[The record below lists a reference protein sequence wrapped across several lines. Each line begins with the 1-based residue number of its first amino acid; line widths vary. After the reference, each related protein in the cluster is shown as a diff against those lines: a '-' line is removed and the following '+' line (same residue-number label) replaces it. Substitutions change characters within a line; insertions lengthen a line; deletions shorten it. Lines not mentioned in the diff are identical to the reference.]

1 MTESTAVADRT
12 LVGNRWVLVGGVGY
26 LLEWVAIIWVGALG
40 IGETVVRGTPLED
53 LRDSYV
59 GHQDALT
66 TMAGWFAV
74 VLLFRILLFIGLRQ
88 ALADSGYRHPLMD
101 FAVAAAAVS
110 VTLEIASY
118 GLGGAASSLAEK
130 GDGDAMLLLLDQ
142 AAAGVNLMLAGGL
155 GVAITC
161 AAYCMWRSQLFP
173 TVLNVI
179 GLVSGLAIIGAQ
191 LTVAPS
197 MQALFDILFAF
208 PLLFWVW
215 MLWAGVLCWRR
226 TPRHD
231 RVGSVGGPGRSPG

>member
-1 MTESTAVADRT
+1 MAESAGVPGRT
-12 LVGNRWVLVGGVGY
+12 LIGNRWVLVGGVVY
-26 LLEWVAIIWVGALG
+26 LLEWVAIIWVGVLG
-40 IGETVVRGTPLED
+40 VGETVTRGSSLGD
-53 LRDSYV
+53 MRDSYAN
-59 GHQDALT
+59 HQDALT

-74 VLLFRILLFIGLRQ
+74 VLLFRVLLFIGLRQ

-118 GLGGAASSLAEK
+118 GLGASAAWLAE
-130 GDGDAMLLLLDQ
+130 DGEEKAMVALDQ

-155 GVAITC
+155 GVAIVC
-161 AAYCMWRSQLFP
+161 AAYCMWRSRLFP
-173 TVLNVI
+173 SVLNAI
-179 GLVSGLAIIGAQ
+179 GLVAGLAIVGAQ

-197 MQALFDILFAF
+197 MQTVHDILSIF

-226 TPRHD
+226 TPR
-231 RVGSVGGPGRSPG
+231 RGGVGSFEGSVVSHG